1 MALSK
6 IADIRKLS
14 DSEVSD
20 EIMAVKRELL
30 ELRLQKAT
38 RQLEKPHLIRHA
50 KHRLALLM
58 LVESERERAA
68 ATEV

>member
-1 MALSK
+1 MPMPK

-38 RQLEKPHLIRHA
+38 RQLEKPHMIRLA
-50 KHRLALLM
+50 KHRLGQLM